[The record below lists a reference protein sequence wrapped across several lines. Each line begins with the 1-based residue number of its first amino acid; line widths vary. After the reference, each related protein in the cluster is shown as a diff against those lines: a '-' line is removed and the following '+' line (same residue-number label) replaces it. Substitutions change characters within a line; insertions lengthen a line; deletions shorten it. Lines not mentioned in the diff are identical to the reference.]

1 MNVVLLTGRLTRDPE
16 LRNLASG
23 RAVTQFGIA
32 TNEYVRSQEKSEFH
46 NVVTWGKLAEICGQ
60 YLTKG
65 QQVALEGRL
74 QTRSWDDDRGVRH
87 WKTEVVADRVEM
99 LGGRR
104 KKDYDAEAAAHNLE
118 QQAAAMGEE
127 WVSPRVAARLD
138 ALHRALTDN
147 KLTQREVEVLRLIAF
162 GHTSVEI
169 ARMLHLSPRTIE
181 THRAHIHKKL
191 GLKSRAELVR
201 YSLRRGLIGA

>member
-1 MNVVLLTGRLTRDPE
+1 MNKVLLTGRLTRDPE
-16 LRNLASG
+16 LRNLATG
-23 RAVTQFGIA
+23 RAVTQFGLA

-118 QQAAAMGEE
+118 QQAAALGEE
-127 WVSPRVAARLD
+127 PVIDRPSTPAEDPIPEGEEVAA
-138 ALHRALTDN
+138 
-147 KLTQREVEVLRLIAF
+147 
-162 GHTSVEI
+162 
-169 ARMLHLSPRTIE
+169 
-181 THRAHIHKKL
+181 
-191 GLKSRAELVR
+191 
-201 YSLRRGLIGA
+201 